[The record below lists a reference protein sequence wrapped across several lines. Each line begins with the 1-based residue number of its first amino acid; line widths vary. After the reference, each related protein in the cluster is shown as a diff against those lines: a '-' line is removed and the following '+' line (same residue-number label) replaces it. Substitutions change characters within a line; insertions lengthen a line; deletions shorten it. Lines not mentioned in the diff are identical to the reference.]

1 MAQKGLWNIA
11 KKECWRIEE
20 PCSKK
25 TETCFKTPSYAR
37 RKLSQQL
44 AAGGCGASRGGEEEA
59 ERGGRTRRKQQWE
72 KRGGGSEVCEELSPT
87 SEVER
92 VGDSFGFLVCVP
104 AVPPSVPV
112 VTVPVSNVNVHV
124 VCQVVFSG
132 SDCEFVEPQTFS
144 LATKRK
150 VCFVESQ
157 EYMNIDETPVRAPR
171 ATRSKVTVPTPE
183 QSPPLP
189 PRVWKHHQTNL

>member
-1 MAQKGLWNIA
+1 MH
-11 KKECWRIEE
+11 EE
-20 PCSKK
+20 NFLSSWLR
-25 TETCFKTPSYAR
+25 EDVER
-37 RKLSQQL
+37 QEEERKRLN
-44 AAGGCGASRGGEEEA
+44 EEA
-59 ERGGRTRRKQQWE
+59 EREESNSG
-72 KRGGGSEVCEELSPT
+72 KREVEGAKFARNSPT

-144 LATKRK
+144 LATKRR
-150 VCFVESQ
+150 VCFVESR
-157 EYMNIDETPVRAPR
+157 EYLNIDETLVKAPLASR
-171 ATRSKVTVPTPE
+171 RNPLLSKIRCRH
-183 QSPPLP
+183 L
-189 PRVWKHHQTNL
+189 RVWYHHQTNL